1 MHTEVK
7 RHDRANPPMSSPDG
21 NGSPPARGMRLLVGV
36 SGAANVCN
44 LPNYLIC
51 LRTRLGCEVQVVM
64 TEIAARI
71 LPPTTVRLFCNAVFC
86 DGPHIFEP
94 GHMALAAWADQ
105 VIVLPATA
113 NVLGQV
119 AHGLASDLLCSTLL
133 ACPIPLVF
141 FPSMNRLMWERASV
155 QRNVT
160 QLRADGH
167 HIVEPEMTSGWE
179 VMLQRVE
186 TVAGLV
192 QPGKVADLI
201 TRMHT
206 AAD

>member
-1 MHTEVK
+1 
-7 RHDRANPPMSSPDG
+7 
-21 NGSPPARGMRLLVGV
+21 
-36 SGAANVCN
+36 
-44 LPNYLIC
+44 
-51 LRTRLGCEVQVVM
+51 
-64 TEIAARI
+64 
-71 LPPTTVRLFCNAVFC
+71 
-86 DGPHIFEP
+86 
-94 GHMALAAWADQ
+94 
-105 VIVLPATA
+105 
-113 NVLGQV
+113 
-119 AHGLASDLLCSTLL
+119 
-133 ACPIPLVF
+133 
-141 FPSMNRLMWERASV
+141 MNRLMWERASV

-179 VMLQRVE
+179 VMRQRVE